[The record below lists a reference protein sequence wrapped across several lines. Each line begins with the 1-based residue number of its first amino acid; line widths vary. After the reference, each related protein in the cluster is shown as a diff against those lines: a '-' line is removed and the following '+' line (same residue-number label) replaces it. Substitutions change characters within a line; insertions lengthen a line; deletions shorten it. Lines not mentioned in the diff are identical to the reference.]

1 MKFSQ
6 KLFVLLTLFL
16 ITTAT
21 ALAYEGDISISDNP
35 LNLSTDNLLEG
46 KTIRIYASVT
56 NKSSKDLLGITRFYA
71 NGNQIGADQAI
82 SIFAGKTDD
91 IFIDWVPSFGSF
103 TLKAQIFPWES
114 EIDNPANN
122 VRSIE
127 IFVKKDTDRDGV
139 PDSNDPDDDN
149 DGFADELDAFPLNP
163 NEQLDTDGDRVGDNS
178 DLDDDNDDVPDKY
191 DDLPLDPNES
201 IDSDKDGIGNVK
213 DTDDDNDGLSDTE
226 EENLKTDPTVEDTD
240 GDGINDKKDAFP
252 LDATEWI
259 DTDNDNIGNNSDT
272 DDDNDGLIDTEDD
285 FPLNKGPSIKLEDT
299 PEIIGLWDSK
309 TLNASP
315 SFDEDGEIISY
326 VWEIDNQKFE
336 GNAIN
341 HKFLTKGEQTVK
353 LTVTDDDGESRYTEF
368 QVNVV
373 NIRLYIQISLLL
385 FAIMLA
391 LVIYL
396 KYIAVAKNP
405 KKLEN

>member
-16 ITTAT
+16 VTTAT
-21 ALAYEGDISISDNP
+21 ALAYDGDISISDNP

-46 KTIRIYASVT
+46 KTVRIYASVT
-56 NKSSKDLLGITRFYA
+56 NNSSKDLLGITRFYA

-82 SIFAGKTDD
+82 SIFGGKTDD
-91 IFIDWVPSFGSF
+91 IFIDWVPGYGSF
-103 TLKAQIFPWES
+103 TLKAQIFPWEE

-127 IFVKKDTDRDGV
+127 IFVKKDTDRDGL

-149 DGFADELDAFPLNP
+149 DGVADELDAFPLNP
-163 NEQLDTDGDRVGDNS
+163 NEQLDTDGDSIGDNA

-240 GDGINDKKDAFP
+240 GDGISDKKDAFP

-341 HKFLTKGEQTVK
+341 HKFLNKGEQTVK

-373 NIRLYIQISLLL
+373 NIRLYTQISLLL
-385 FAIMLA
+385 LAIMLA
-391 LVIYL
+391 MVIYL
-396 KYIAVAKNP
+396 KYIADAKNP
-405 KKLEN
+405 KK